1 MTPDRRQ
8 TGARFDGRP
17 ISKGQFPTMTRRNG
31 LRTAGASLL
40 MAGLIATGVG
50 VTAPEVVSA
59 PVQTALQWAGP
70 NVGHGTESS
79 INWAGYGVSGG
90 TFTKVAGSWVQPG
103 VTCPTK
109 LSEGAAFWVGID
121 GLVSTDKT
129 VEQIGTD
136 SDCVAK
142 SGPSYYAWYEMLP
155 KKFSRPAPFEV
166 SGGGGRNHRC
176 AGFGDG
182 QGLHTDH
189 QCHVGWRAEMA
200 RHNQNDRHHGAEGI
214 VRRVDSRSPLRRIF
228 VQEGRPTE
236 RLRLGQLLGALGRR
250 SCDQPEGGV
259 HRHRDHHDD
268 HRLGKCQGLPFS
280 PLVGRNSI
288 WSHLG
293 AQLSTDI

>member
-1 MTPDRRQ
+1 MTPDRRR

-103 VTCPTK
+103 VTCPAK

-136 SDCVAK
+136 SDCVAA
-142 SGPSYYAWYEMLP
+142 SGPSYYAWYQMYP
-155 KKFSRPAPFEV
+155 KESSRPAPFEV
-166 SGGGGRNHRC
+166 SGRGGRDHRC

-182 QGLHTDH
+182 QGLHTDD

-228 VQEGRPTE
+228 VQEGDP
-236 RLRLGQLLGALGRR
+236 LSDFG
-250 SCDQPEGGV
+250 SV
-259 HRHRDHHDD
+259 NFS
-268 HRLGKCQGLPFS
+268 GLS
-280 PLVGRNSI
+280 VVGRATNPKAGFTDTEITMTTTDSA
-288 WSHLG
+288 SVK
-293 AQLSTDI
+293 AYPSALSSGGTAFGVTWVHN

>member
-1 MTPDRRQ
+1 
-8 TGARFDGRP
+8 
-17 ISKGQFPTMTRRNG
+17 MTRRNG

-155 KKFSRPAPFEV
+155 KKLVDLPPSKYPVAAGETIAAQV
-166 SGGGGRNHRC
+166 SGTAKAFTLTISATSGGVLKWHDTIKTTATTVPKESSAEWIVEAPCVESSCKKVDPLSDFGSVNFSGLSVVGRATNPK
-176 AGFGDG
+176 AGF
-182 QGLHTDH
+182 TDTEITMTTTDSAS
-189 QCHVGWRAEMA
+189 VKAYPSALSSGGTAFGVTWV
-200 RHNQNDRHHGAEGI
+200 HN
-214 VRRVDSRSPLRRIF
+214 
-228 VQEGRPTE
+228 
-236 RLRLGQLLGALGRR
+236 
-250 SCDQPEGGV
+250 
-259 HRHRDHHDD
+259 
-268 HRLGKCQGLPFS
+268 
-280 PLVGRNSI
+280 
-288 WSHLG
+288 
-293 AQLSTDI
+293 